1 MNVEEIL
8 SGFEPAFRE
17 RLERKVFETTIEGFS
32 SRWPLMIWV
41 SPMYLHLSYIT
52 YYYAAHNGFWIGWI
66 LTGVLFVLSIVTIF
80 FILHFCGRAGM
91 SLRLK
96 YAEDCRWSI
105 AEFQRITKEFPS
117 RRKKELLR
125 QIEFN
130 LKNAVAFMA

>member
-32 SRWPLMIWV
+32 SWWPIMIWV
-41 SPMYLHLSYIT
+41 SPLCFHLSYIA
-52 YYYAAHNGFWIGWI
+52 YYYATYIGSWVAWI
-66 LTGVLFVLSIVTIF
+66 LTGVFLILSIACFLLV
-80 FILHFCGRAGM
+80 LHYCKSSGKCV
-91 SLRLK
+91 RLK

-105 AEFQRITKEFPS
+105 AEFQRITEEFPS
-117 RRKKELLR
+117 RRKKEFLR
-125 QIEFN
+125 QLELN